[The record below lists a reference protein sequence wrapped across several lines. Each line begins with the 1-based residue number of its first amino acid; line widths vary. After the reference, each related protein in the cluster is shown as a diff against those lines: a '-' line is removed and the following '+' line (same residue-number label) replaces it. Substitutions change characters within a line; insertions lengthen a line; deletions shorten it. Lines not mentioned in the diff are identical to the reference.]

1 MLFDPEMRAG
11 VIALLSSA
19 LSTTFAV
26 AQGND
31 RDKHDEDDDRWHQG
45 DEPRPQS

>member
-11 VIALLSSA
+11 VIALLSLA
-19 LSTTFAV
+19 LSMTFAV
-26 AQGND
+26 AQGNG
-31 RDKHDEDDDRWHQG
+31 RHKHDEDDDRWHQG